1 MLKYFIMRK
10 ALYSLLFMAGVT
22 AALASCTNGD
32 YTANPS
38 SNANGS
44 INPLLPL
51 TSSQFTWAGTEP
63 MSCDINGTHWVADA
77 AYFAINP
84 LNSNLIQGIKGSD
97 STATEIC
104 LSLNDVWK
112 DNLYNMGYHIYNRW
126 GGYYS
131 LLVPNPFAAPTAVTG
146 PYIYLSNIGNSGEVK
161 ILTNDSAS
169 IKGQFYFQGVNSK
182 GQIMNIT
189 NGYFNISKI

>member
-1 MLKYFIMRK
+1 MKK
-10 ALYSLLFMAGVT
+10 ALYSLLLLAGITV
-22 AALASCTNGD
+22 ALTSCTNGD

-51 TSSQFTWAGTEP
+51 TSSQFTWSGTDP

-77 AYFAINP
+77 AYFSVNP
-84 LNSNLIQGIKGSD
+84 LVSNRIQGIKGSD
-97 STATEIC
+97 STASEIC

-126 GGYYS
+126 GAYYTFAFGDPFAEPSTDIAPFIYYS
-131 LLVPNPFAAPTAVTG
+131 HL
-146 PYIYLSNIGNSGEVK
+146 GNSGEIK

-182 GQIMNIT
+182 GQVMNIT